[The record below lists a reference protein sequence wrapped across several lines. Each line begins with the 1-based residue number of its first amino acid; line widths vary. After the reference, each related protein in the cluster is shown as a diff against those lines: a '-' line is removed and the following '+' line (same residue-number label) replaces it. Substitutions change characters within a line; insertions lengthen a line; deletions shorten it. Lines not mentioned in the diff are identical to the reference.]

1 MNSTFVRPLG
11 FYLGGFQ
18 SLPFAQYYFLFLS
31 IIYLATLF
39 FNIFLMAIIMHAESL
54 HTPKYIAIFLLSIVD
69 ICYSTT
75 IIPKS
80 AGAFLFDSKFI
91 LYETCLTQMFFVVY
105 FSEMESMSI
114 TILAYDRL
122 ISICFPLQSV
132 TINTNTRMIRIIL
145 ISACIPLVVDV
156 VLVYLITRLSFCRST
171 VINSYFCDHGPV
183 FNLACN
189 DFTPNWRVAYFSIV
203 TFFCVPPALIIVSYI
218 CILSALLKIK
228 SKDGRRKAFKTC
240 TTHLALVAIFY
251 IPLISIYLT
260 SWIKLSVDTNTR
272 IFSTSLAATV
282 PPLLNPIIYTLKTEE
297 IMLEIKKI
305 FKRKTADSLPKML
318 FSFNLGRTV
327 S

>member
-39 FNIFLMAIIMHAESL
+39 FNFFLMAIIMHAESL

-69 ICYSTT
+69 IGYSAT

-80 AGAFLFDSKFI
+80 AGAFIFDSKFI
-91 LYETCLTQMFFVVY
+91 LYEACLTQMFFVVY
-105 FSEMESMSI
+105 FLEMESFSI

-132 TINTNTRMIRIIL
+132 TINTNTRMIIIIL
-145 ISACIPLVVDV
+145 ISACIPFVVDV

-183 FNLACN
+183 FYLACN
-189 DFTPNWRVAYFSIV
+189 DFTPNWRVAYFGVV
-203 TFFCVPPALIIVSYI
+203 TFLCVPLAFIIISYI

-260 SWIKLSVDTNTR
+260 SWINLSVDTNIR
-272 IFSTSLAATV
+272 IFSTSLAATM

-297 IMLEIKKI
+297 IMVEIKKI
-305 FKRKTADSLPKML
+305 FKRKTANSLPKI
-318 FSFNLGRTV
+318 FF
-327 S
+327 